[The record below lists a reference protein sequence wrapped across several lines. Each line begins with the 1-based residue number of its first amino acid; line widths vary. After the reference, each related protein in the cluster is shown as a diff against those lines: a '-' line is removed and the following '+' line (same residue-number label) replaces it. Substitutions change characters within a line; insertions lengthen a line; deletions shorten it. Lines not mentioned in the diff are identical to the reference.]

1 MIKKLLKQIIDVFSY
16 NYDRK
21 KIENYLAQSSD
32 LADLENRMKELDRRG
47 AYNRFYI

>member
-1 MIKKLLKQIIDVFSY
+1 MIKKLLKQIINVFSY
-16 NYDRK
+16 DYDRK

-32 LADLENRMKELDRRG
+32 LADLENRMKELDQRG